1 MRERRAEI
9 NRIEQFLKCLG
20 GPSSKTEGGE
30 NLSNGEVGKVEVSRV
45 SQVVEAVE
53 TRLAVVE
60 GKVDG
65 IDALQEAS
73 VVNGGGVR

>member
-9 NRIEQFLKCLG
+9 NRIEPFLKCLV
-20 GPSSKTEGGE
+20 GPSKTEGGE